1 MPKSENQKQKLLYIL
16 KFFYEET
23 DEDHTLTVNQIIDK
37 LEKNGISAARRSIYD
52 DIRTMQDFGID
63 IVMRKSKTCEYF
75 LSSRLFETPE
85 LKILVDSIQS
95 SRFITKKKSESIIKR
110 LKQLTSKPQSRKFS
124 GQIYIY
130 DRVKSM
136 NECILYNVD
145 TLHNAIA
152 ENRKVTFRYFD
163 YNIKRE
169 KVFRKNGEL
178 YYANPLALTFDNEN
192 YYLVSYNDKYK
203 DYVHYRVDK
212 MTDIAVST
220 EKRIAPDEKF
230 NAAEYVKPM
239 FSMFDG
245 EVERITALFHISYL
259 NVIIDQFGDNV
270 ILRETEDEEC
280 FQATFKAA
288 VSPTFLSWII
298 GFGAG
303 ALILSPQWVADEV
316 RNLALE
322 SAKMYEDDIQKS

>member
-1 MPKSENQKQKLLYIL
+1 MSKSENQKQKLLYLL

-23 DEDHTLTVNQIIDK
+23 DEEHALTVNQIIDK
-37 LEKNGISAARRSIYD
+37 LEQNGISAARRSIYD
-52 DIRTMQDFGID
+52 DIRTLQDFGID

-75 LSSRLFETPE
+75 LGSRLFETSE
-85 LKILVDSIQS
+85 LKILIDNIQS

-110 LKQLTSKPQSRKFS
+110 LKRLAGKPQSRKFS
-124 GQIYIY
+124 GQIHIY
-130 DRVKSM
+130 DRIKNM

-178 YYANPLALTFDNEN
+178 YFANPLALHFDNEN
-192 YYLVSYNDKYK
+192 YYLISYNEKYG

-212 MTDIAVST
+212 MTDIEIST
-220 EKRIAPDEKF
+220 EKRMMPEEKF

-245 EVERITALFHISYL
+245 KVEHITALFHISYL
-259 NVIIDQFGDNV
+259 NVIIDRFGDNV
-270 ILRETEDEEC
+270 ILREAEDEEC
-280 FQATFKAA
+280 FQATFQAA

-303 ALILSPQWVADEV
+303 VLILSPQWVADEV
-316 RNLALE
+316 KNLALE
-322 SAKMYEDDIQKS
+322 AAEMYENNT

>member
-23 DEDHTLTVNQIIDK
+23 DEEHTLTVNEIIAK
-37 LEKNGISAARRSIYD
+37 LNQNGISAARRSVYD
-52 DIRTMQDFGID
+52 DIRTLQDFGID

-75 LSSRLFETPE
+75 LGSRLFETSE
-85 LKILVDSIQS
+85 LKILIDSIQS

-110 LKQLTSKPQSRKFS
+110 LKQLASKPQAQSFS

-130 DRVKSM
+130 DRIKSM
-136 NECILYNVD
+136 NESILYNVD
-145 TLHNAIA
+145 TLHNAISA
-152 ENRKVTFRYFD
+152 NRRITFRYFD

-178 YYANPLALTFDNEN
+178 YFADPLALTFDNEN
-192 YYLVSYNDKYK
+192 YYLITYNNKYE
-203 DYVHYRVDK
+203 DYVHYRVVN
-212 MTDIAVST
+212 ISS
-220 EKRIAPDEKF
+220 EKISIPDERF

-239 FSMFDG
+239 FFMFDG
-245 EVERITALFHISYL
+245 KLEQITALFHVSYL
-259 NVIIDQFGDNV
+259 NIIIDRFGDNV
-270 ILRETEDEEC
+270 ILHEMEDAEC

-298 GFGAG
+298 GFGSG
-303 ALILSPQWVADEV
+303 ALILSPQWVADELK
-316 RNLALE
+316 NLSLE
-322 SAKMYEDDIQKS
+322 TAEMYTDIEE

>member
-1 MPKSENQKQKLLYIL
+1 MPKSENQKQKLLYLL

-23 DEDHTLTVNQIIDK
+23 DEEHTLTVNQMIDK
-37 LEKNGISAARRSIYD
+37 LEQNGISAARRSIYD
-52 DIRTMQDFGID
+52 DIRTLQDFGID

-75 LSSRLFETPE
+75 LSSRIFETPE
-85 LKILVDSIQS
+85 LKILIDSIQS

-110 LKQLTSKPQSRKFS
+110 LKQLASKPQSRKFS

-130 DRVKSM
+130 DRIKSM

-178 YYANPLALTFDNEN
+178 YSANPLALTFDNEN
-192 YYLVSYNDKYK
+192 YYLIVYNEKYE

-212 MTDIAVST
+212 MTNIEIST
-220 EKRIAPDEKF
+220 EKRIVPDEKF

-239 FSMFDG
+239 FFMFDG

-259 NVIIDQFGDNV
+259 NVIIDRFGDNV

-280 FQATFKAA
+280 FQVTFKAA

-316 RNLALE
+316 KNLALE
-322 SAKMYEDDIQKS
+322 AAEMYEDNI

>member
-1 MPKSENQKQKLLYIL
+1 MPKSENQKQKLLYLL

-23 DEDHTLTVNQIIDK
+23 DEEHTLTVNRIIDK
-37 LEKNGISAARRSIYD
+37 LNQNGIAAARRSIYD
-52 DIRTMQDFGID
+52 DIRVLQDFGID

-85 LKILVDSIQS
+85 LKILIDSIQS

-110 LKQLTSKPQSRKFS
+110 LKQLASKPQSRKFS

-130 DRVKSM
+130 DRIKSM

-169 KVFRKNGEL
+169 KVFRKNGEP
-178 YYANPLALTFDNEN
+178 YSDNPLALTFDNEN
-192 YYLVSYNDKYK
+192 YYLISYNDKYE

-212 MTDIAVST
+212 MVDIEISK
-220 EKRIAPDEKF
+220 EKRIMPKEKF

-245 EVERITALFHISYL
+245 EVEHITALFHISYL
-259 NVIIDQFGDNV
+259 NVTIDRFGDNV
-270 ILRETEDEEC
+270 ILRETEDAEC

-303 ALILSPQWVADEV
+303 ALILSTQWVADEV

-322 SAKMYEDDIQKS
+322 VTKMYENDT

>member
-1 MPKSENQKQKLLYIL
+1 MPKSENQKQKLLYLL

-23 DEDHTLTVNQIIDK
+23 DEEHTLTVNQMIDK
-37 LEKNGISAARRSIYD
+37 LEQNGISAARRSIYD
-52 DIRTMQDFGID
+52 DIRTLQDFGID

-75 LSSRLFETPE
+75 LGSRLFETSE
-85 LKILVDSIQS
+85 LKILIDSIQS
-95 SRFITKKKSESIIKR
+95 SKFITKKKSESIIKR
-110 LKQLTSKPQSRKFS
+110 LKQLASKPQSRKFS

-130 DRVKSM
+130 DRIKAM

-169 KVFRKNGEL
+169 KVFRKNGEP
-178 YYANPLALTFDNEN
+178 YSANPLALTFDNEN
-192 YYLVSYNDKYK
+192 YYLISYNDKYE

-212 MTDIAVST
+212 MVDIEISK
-220 EKRIAPDEKF
+220 EKRIMPKEKF

-245 EVERITALFHISYL
+245 EVEHITALFHISYL
-259 NVIIDQFGDNV
+259 NVIIDRFGDNV
-270 ILRETEDEEC
+270 ILRETEDAEC

-322 SAKMYEDDIQKS
+322 VTKMYGNDT